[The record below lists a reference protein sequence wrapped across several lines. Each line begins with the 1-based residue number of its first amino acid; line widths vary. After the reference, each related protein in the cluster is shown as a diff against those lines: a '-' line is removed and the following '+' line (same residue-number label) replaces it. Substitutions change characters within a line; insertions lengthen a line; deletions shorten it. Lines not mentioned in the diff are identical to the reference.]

1 MTLKLLSYNVRF
13 GGAGRESQLAAVIND
28 ADPDLVVLQEA
39 TDPRVVKRL
48 SEETGLNVWAAHKG
62 RSIAYLSRVGVSRH
76 EWHRPRGSRRHFMEI
91 ELEGSKLVVFGIHL
105 SAVHSFWT
113 ERRRMRELR
122 SLLAWVEA
130 RGSGFHVMVGD
141 FNTLAPGELL
151 DAQKLPPRLR
161 ALVWLSGG
169 RVRYQTIQ
177 ILLSAGYTD
186 SFRRLHHEDLG
197 YTFPTWDPHVRLDF
211 VFLPQ
216 PHEDRVSDCRVLTEN
231 PKVKEASDHFP
242 LLVTLETLSDELH
255 PTAGGA
261 P

>member
-1 MTLKLLSYNVRF
+1 MTFKLLSYNVRY
-13 GGAGRESQLAAVIND
+13 GGGGRESQLASVIKD

-39 TDPRVVKRL
+39 SDTRVVERL
-48 SEETGLNVWAAHKG
+48 SEETGLKLHAAHRG
-62 RSIAYLSRVGVSRH
+62 YSIAYLSRVPVKHH

-91 ELEGSKLVVFGIHL
+91 ELEGTDLVVFGIHL

-122 SLLAWVEA
+122 SLLAWVET
-130 RGSGFHVMVGD
+130 RSHGFHVMVGD

-177 ILLSAGYTD
+177 ILLAAGYTD
-186 SFRRLHHEDLG
+186 SFRRLHPEELG

-211 VFLPQ
+211 AFLPRQ
-216 PHEDRVSDCRVLTEN
+216 HEGRVSDCHVLTEN
-231 PKVKEASDHFP
+231 ASVKEASDHFP
-242 LLVTLETLSDELH
+242 LLLNLET
-255 PTAGGA
+255 
-261 P
+261 

>member
-1 MTLKLLSYNVRF
+1 VTFKLLSYNVRY
-13 GGAGRESQLAAVIND
+13 GGTGREAQLASVIRE

-39 TDPRVVKRL
+39 TNPRVVERL
-48 SEETGLNVWAAHKG
+48 SGETGLTIHAAHAG
-62 RSIAYLSRVGVSRH
+62 RSVAYLSRVPVKHH

-91 ELEGSKLVVFGIHL
+91 ELEGSNLVVFGIHL

-130 RGSGFHVMVGD
+130 RKHGFHVMVGD

-177 ILLSAGYTD
+177 ILLAAGYAD
-186 SFRRLHHEDLG
+186 AFRRLHPEDLG

-211 VFLPQ
+211 VFTPKQ
-216 PHEDRVSDCRVLTEN
+216 DEGRVADCRVLTEH
-231 PKVKEASDHFP
+231 PQAKEASDHFP
-242 LLVTLETLSDELH
+242 LLAHLLIK
-255 PTAGGA
+255 
-261 P
+261 

>member
-1 MTLKLLSYNVRF
+1 MTFKLLSYNVRY
-13 GGAGRESQLAAVIND
+13 GGTGREPQLASVIKD
-28 ADPDLVVLQEA
+28 ADPDLVILQEA
-39 TDPRVVKRL
+39 TSPRVVERL
-48 SEETGLNVWAAHKG
+48 AEETGLTTHAAQAG
-62 RSIAYLSRVGVSRH
+62 RSIAYLSRVPVKHH

-91 ELEGSKLVVFGIHL
+91 ELEGSNLVVFGIHL

-130 RGSGFHVMVGD
+130 RQHGFHVMVGD

-177 ILLSAGYTD
+177 ILLAAGYTD
-186 SFRRLHHEDLG
+186 AFRRLHPEDLG

-211 VFLPQ
+211 VFTPTQ
-216 PHEDRVSDCRVLTEN
+216 DEGRVTDCRVLTEH

-242 LLVTLETLSDELH
+242 LMAHLLIK
-255 PTAGGA
+255 
-261 P
+261 

>member
-1 MTLKLLSYNVRF
+1 MTFKLLSYNVRY
-13 GGAGRESQLAAVIND
+13 GGGGRESQLAAVIRE

-39 TDPRVVKRL
+39 TDTRVVERL
-48 SEETGLNVWAAHKG
+48 SEETGLKLHAAHRG
-62 RSIAYLSRVGVSRH
+62 YSVAYLSRVPVKHH

-91 ELEGSKLVVFGIHL
+91 ELEGSDLVVFGIHL

-130 RGSGFHVMVGD
+130 KGGRGFHVMVGD

-177 ILLSAGYTD
+177 ILLAAGYTD
-186 SFRRLHHEDLG
+186 AFRRLHPEDLG

-211 VFLPQ
+211 FFLPAPQ
-216 PHEDRVSDCRVLTEN
+216 ADRLKVCRVVRAGPPLAQ
-231 PKVKEASDHFP
+231 ASDHFP
-242 LLVTLETLSDELH
+242 LLAEVEVN
-255 PTAGGA
+255 
-261 P
+261 

>member
-1 MTLKLLSYNVRF
+1 MSFKLLSYNIRY
-13 GGAGRESQLAAVIND
+13 GGGGREPQLAAVIRE
-28 ADPDLVVLQEA
+28 ADPDMVVLQEA
-39 TDPRVVKRL
+39 TDPRVVERL
-48 SEETGLNVWAAHKG
+48 AEETGLKVRAAERG
-62 RSIAYLSRVGVSRH
+62 NSVAYLGRVPVRRH

-91 ELEGSKLVVFGIHL
+91 ELEGSDLVVFGIHL

-130 RGSGFHVMVGD
+130 KGGSAPHVMVGD

-177 ILLSAGYTD
+177 ILLAAGYTD
-186 SFRRLHHEDLG
+186 TYRSLHPEDLG

-211 VFLPQ
+211 VFLPTR
-216 PHEDRVSDCRVLTEN
+216 HEGRVTVCRVLTEN
-231 PKVKEASDHFP
+231 PKVREASDHLP
-242 LLVTLETLSDELH
+242 LFAHLTTNF
-255 PTAGGA
+255 
-261 P
+261 

>member
-1 MTLKLLSYNVRF
+1 MSLKLLSYNIRY
-13 GGAGRESQLAAVIND
+13 GGAGREASLAAVIHE

-39 TDPRVVKRL
+39 TDPRVVERL
-48 SEETGLNVWAAHKG
+48 SAEAGLKIWAAHKG
-62 RSIAYLSRVGVSRH
+62 RSIAYLSRVPIKRH

-91 ELEGSKLVVFGIHL
+91 ELEGSNLVVFGIHL
-105 SAVHSFWT
+105 SAVHAFWT

-122 SLLAWVEA
+122 SLLAWVET
-130 RGSGFHVMVGD
+130 RQHGVHVMVGD

-177 ILLSAGYTD
+177 ILLAAGYTD
-186 SFRRLHHEDLG
+186 AFRRLHPEDLG

-211 VFLPQ
+211 VFVPTRN
-216 PHEDRVSDCRVLTEN
+216 EGIVTDCRVLTDN
-231 PKVKEASDHFP
+231 PQVKEASDHFP
-242 LLVTLETLSDELH
+242 LFASLET
-255 PTAGGA
+255 T
-261 P
+261 

>member
-1 MTLKLLSYNVRF
+1 LSLKLLSYNVRY
-13 GGAGRESQLAAVIND
+13 GGAGREPQLAAVIKD

-39 TDPRVVKRL
+39 TDPRVVERL
-48 SEETGLNVWAAHKG
+48 SEETGLSIRAAHKG
-62 RSIAYLSRVGVSRH
+62 HSVAYLSRVPVRRH

-91 ELEGSKLVVFGIHL
+91 ELEGSGLVVFGIHL

-130 RGSGFHVMVGD
+130 RHSGFHLMVGD

-177 ILLSAGYTD
+177 ILLAAGYAD
-186 SFRRLHHEDLG
+186 AFRRLHPEDLG

-211 VFLPQ
+211 AFLPQ
-216 PHEDRVSDCRVLTEN
+216 GHEGRLSDCRVLALT
-231 PKVKEASDHFP
+231 PTVKEASDHLP
-242 LLVTLETLSDELH
+242 LLVGLETS
-255 PTAGGA
+255 
-261 P
+261 

>member
-1 MTLKLLSYNVRF
+1 MSLKLLSYNVRY
-13 GGAGRESQLAAVIND
+13 GGGGREPQLAAVIKE

-39 TDPRVVKRL
+39 TDTRVVERL
-48 SEETGLNVWAAHKG
+48 AEETGLSIRAAHKG
-62 RSIAYLSRVGVSRH
+62 HSVAYLSRVPVKRH

-91 ELEGSKLVVFGIHL
+91 ELEGSGLVVLGIHL

-130 RGSGFHVMVGD
+130 RHSGLHVMVGD

-177 ILLSAGYTD
+177 ILLAAGYTD
-186 SFRRLHHEDLG
+186 SFRRLNPEALG

-211 VFLPQ
+211 AFIPQ
-216 PHEDRVSDCRVLTEN
+216 PHEGRVSDCRVLAES
-231 PKVKEASDHFP
+231 PDVKAASDHFP
-242 LLVTLETLSDELH
+242 LLVTLE
-255 PTAGGA
+255 P
-261 P
+261 

>member
-1 MTLKLLSYNVRF
+1 MSLQLLSYNVRY
-13 GGAGRESQLAAVIND
+13 GGAGREAPLAAVIRQ

-39 TDPRVVKRL
+39 TDPRVVERL
-48 SEETGLNVWAAHKG
+48 SEETGLNIWAAQKG
-62 RSIAYLSRVGVSRH
+62 RSIAYLSRIAVKRH

-91 ELEGSKLVVFGIHL
+91 ELEGSDLVVFGIHL

-122 SLLAWVEA
+122 SLLAWVET
-130 RGSGFHVMVGD
+130 RGTGVHVMVGD

-177 ILLSAGYTD
+177 ILLAAGYTD
-186 SFRRLHHEDLG
+186 AFRRLYPEDLG

-211 VFLPQ
+211 VFIQ
-216 PHEDRVSDCRVLTEN
+216 QQHDGRVADCRVLTRH

-242 LLVTLETLSDELH
+242 LFVSLETS
-255 PTAGGA
+255 
-261 P
+261 

>member
-1 MTLKLLSYNVRF
+1 LSLKLLSYNVRF
-13 GGAGRESQLAAVIND
+13 GGEGREEALAAVIRD

-39 TDPRVVKRL
+39 TDPRVVERL
-48 SEETGLNVWAAHKG
+48 SEETGLKTWAAEKG
-62 RSIAYLSRVGVSRH
+62 RSIAYLSRVAVKRH

-91 ELEGSKLVVFGIHL
+91 ELEGAGLVVFGIHL

-122 SLLAWVEA
+122 SLLAWVET
-130 RGSGFHVMVGD
+130 RGAGVHVMVGD

-169 RVRYQTIQ
+169 RVNYQTIQ
-177 ILLSAGYTD
+177 LLLAAGYTD
-186 SFRRLHHEDLG
+186 SFRRLHPEDLG

-211 VFLPQ
+211 VFIERR
-216 PHEDRVSDCRVLTEN
+216 HEGRVTDCRVLSEN

-242 LLVTLETLSDELH
+242 LLANLESS
-255 PTAGGA
+255 
-261 P
+261 

>member
-1 MTLKLLSYNVRF
+1 MTFKLLSYNVRF

-28 ADPDLVVLQEA
+28 AGADFVVLQEA
-39 TDPRVVKRL
+39 TDPRVVERL
-48 SEETGLNVWAAHKG
+48 SELTGLKIWAAHKG
-62 RSIAYLSRVGVSRH
+62 RSIAYLSRVAVARH

-91 ELEGSKLVVFGIHL
+91 ELEGSKLILFGIHL
-105 SAVHSFWT
+105 SAVHAFWT

-130 RGSGFHVMVGD
+130 RGSGFHLMVGD

-177 ILLSAGYTD
+177 ILLAAGYTD
-186 SFRRLHHEDLG
+186 SFRRLHPEELG

-211 VFLPQ
+211 AFLPQ
-216 PHEDRVSDCRVLTEN
+216 QHEARVTGCRVLSEN
-231 PKVKEASDHFP
+231 PSVKEASDHFP
-242 LLVTLETLSDELH
+242 LLVSLES
-255 PTAGGA
+255 A
-261 P
+261 

>member
-1 MTLKLLSYNVRF
+1 MSLKLLSYNVRY
-13 GGAGRESQLAAVIND
+13 GGAGREAALAAVIHE

-39 TDPRVVKRL
+39 TDPRVVERL
-48 SEETGLNVWAAHKG
+48 SEETGLKIRAAHKG
-62 RSIAYLSRVGVSRH
+62 RSIAYLSRVPIKRH

-91 ELEGSKLVVFGIHL
+91 ELEGSDLVVFGIHL
-105 SAVHSFWT
+105 SAVHAFWT

-122 SLLAWVEA
+122 SLLAWVET
-130 RGSGFHVMVGD
+130 RQHGVHVMVGD

-177 ILLSAGYTD
+177 ILLAAGYTD
-186 SFRRLHHEDLG
+186 AFRRLHPEDLG

-211 VFLPQ
+211 VFVPTRD
-216 PHEDRVSDCRVLTEN
+216 ESIVTDCRVLPDN

-242 LLVTLETLSDELH
+242 LFASLET
-255 PTAGGA
+255 T
-261 P
+261 

>member
-1 MTLKLLSYNVRF
+1 MSLKLLSYNVRY
-13 GGAGRESQLAAVIND
+13 GGGGREPQLAAVIRD

-39 TDPRVVKRL
+39 TDPLVVERL
-48 SEETGLNVWAAHKG
+48 SEETGLKIRAAHRG
-62 RSIAYLSRVGVSRH
+62 RSVAYLSRLPVKRH

-91 ELEGSKLVVFGIHL
+91 ELEGSNLVVFGIHL

-130 RGSGFHVMVGD
+130 RRHGLHVMVGD

-177 ILLSAGYTD
+177 ILLAAGYTD
-186 SFRRLHHEDLG
+186 AFRRLHPEDLG

-211 VFLPQ
+211 AFTPTT
-216 PHEDRVSDCRVLTEN
+216 HEGRVTDCRVLTEN

-242 LLVTLETLSDELH
+242 LFVGLET
-255 PTAGGA
+255 
-261 P
+261 

>member
-1 MTLKLLSYNVRF
+1 MTFKLLSYNIRY
-13 GGAGRESQLAAVIND
+13 GGSGREPQLAEVIKD
-28 ADPDLVVLQEA
+28 ADPDLVIFQEA
-39 TDPRVVKRL
+39 TDPRVVERL
-48 SEETGLNVWAAHKG
+48 SEETGFRHRAAHRG
-62 RSIAYLSRVGVSRH
+62 YSVAYLSRVPVRRH

-91 ELEGSKLVVFGIHL
+91 ELEDSDLVIFGIHL

-130 RGSGFHVMVGD
+130 RKRDFHVMTGD

-177 ILLSAGYTD
+177 ILLAAGYTD
-186 SFRRLHHEDLG
+186 TFRRLHPEVLG

-211 VFLPQ
+211 VFVPRQ
-216 PHEDRVSDCRVLTEN
+216 HEGRVTECRVLTEH
-231 PKVKEASDHFP
+231 PKVGEASDHFP
-242 LLVTLETLSDELH
+242 LMAHLETSF
-255 PTAGGA
+255 
-261 P
+261 

>member
-1 MTLKLLSYNVRF
+1 VTFKLLSYNVRY
-13 GGAGRESQLAAVIND
+13 GGAGREGALAAVISE

-39 TDPRVVKRL
+39 TDPRVVERL
-48 SEETGLNVWAAHKG
+48 SEETGLKTRAAHRG
-62 RSIAYLSRVGVSRH
+62 RSIAYLSRFAVKRH
-76 EWHRPRGSRRHFMEI
+76 EWHRPRGSRRHFMEL
-91 ELEGSKLVVFGIHL
+91 ELEDPSLVVYGIHL

-113 ERRRMRELR
+113 ERRRVRELR

-130 RGSGFHVMVGD
+130 RHAGVHVMVGD

-177 ILLSAGYTD
+177 ILLAAGYTD
-186 SFRRLHHEDLG
+186 AFRKLHPEELG

-211 VFLPQ
+211 AFLPK
-216 PHEDRVSDCRVLTEN
+216 PHEGRVTGCRVLYDN

-242 LLVTLETLSDELH
+242 LLVTLET
-255 PTAGGA
+255 
-261 P
+261 

>member
-1 MTLKLLSYNVRF
+1 MSFKLLSYNVRY
-13 GGAGRESQLAAVIND
+13 GGTGRESQLAAVIRD
-28 ADPDLVVLQEA
+28 ADPDLVILQEA
-39 TDPRVVKRL
+39 SNPQVVERL
-48 SEETGLNVWAAHKG
+48 SEETGLKIRAAHKG
-62 RSIAYLSRVGVSRH
+62 HSIAYLSRVAVKRH

-91 ELEGSKLVVFGIHL
+91 ELEGSDLIVFGIHL

-130 RGSGFHVMVGD
+130 RKHDLHVMVGD

-169 RVRYQTIQ
+169 RVRYHTIQ
-177 ILLSAGYTD
+177 ALLAAGYTD
-186 SFRRLHHEDLG
+186 SFRRLHPEALG

-211 VFLPQ
+211 VFLPTR
-216 PHEDRVSDCRVLTEN
+216 HEGRVTECRVLTDN
-231 PKVKEASDHFP
+231 PYVKEASDHFP
-242 LLVTLETLSDELH
+242 LQASLE
-255 PTAGGA
+255 P
-261 P
+261 

>member
-1 MTLKLLSYNVRF
+1 MRLLSYNIRF
-13 GGAGRESQLAAVIND
+13 GGGGRESQLAAVIRG
-28 ADPDLVVLQEA
+28 ADPDVVVLQEA
-39 TDPRVVKRL
+39 TDPRVVERL
-48 SEETGLNVWAAHKG
+48 CEETGLKFRAAHRG
-62 RSIAYLSRVGVSRH
+62 NSVAYLGRVPVKRH

-91 ELEGSKLVVFGIHL
+91 ELEGSDLVVFGIHL

-130 RGSGFHVMVGD
+130 RQHDFHVMVGD

-177 ILLSAGYTD
+177 ILLAAGYAD
-186 SFRRLHHEDLG
+186 SFRGLHPEERG
-197 YTFPTWDPHVRLDF
+197 YTFPTWDPHVRLDY
-211 VFLPQ
+211 VFTP
-216 PHEDRVSDCRVLTEN
+216 ERDAARLTACEVVRA
-231 PKVKEASDHFP
+231 PDIVRTASDHFP
-242 LLVTLETLSDELH
+242 LMVEVES
-255 PTAGGA
+255 
-261 P
+261 

>member
-1 MTLKLLSYNVRF
+1 MTFKLLSYNVRF
-13 GGAGRESQLAAVIND
+13 GGGGREAQLASVIKE

-39 TDPRVVKRL
+39 TDPRVVGRL
-48 SEETGLNVWAAHKG
+48 SEETGLGIRAAHRG
-62 RSIAYLSRVGVSRH
+62 RSVAYLSRVPVRHH

-91 ELEGSKLVVFGIHL
+91 ELEGSGLVVFGIHL

-130 RGSGFHVMVGD
+130 KGGSNFHVMVGD

-177 ILLSAGYTD
+177 ILLAAGYAD
-186 SFRRLHHEDLG
+186 AFRRLHPEDLG

-211 VFLPQ
+211 AFLPKQ
-216 PHEDRVSDCRVLTEN
+216 HEGRVSECRVLTEN
-231 PKVKEASDHFP
+231 GNVKAASDHFP
-242 LLVTLETLSDELH
+242 LLVGLEI
-255 PTAGGA
+255 
-261 P
+261 

>member
-1 MTLKLLSYNVRF
+1 VTFKLLSYNVRY
-13 GGAGRESQLAAVIND
+13 GGAGREAPLAAVIKES
-28 ADPDLVVLQEA
+28 DPDLVVLQEA
-39 TDPRVVKRL
+39 SDPRVVERL
-48 SEETGLNVWAAHKG
+48 SEETGLKYRAAHRG
-62 RSIAYLSRVGVSRH
+62 HSVAYLSRAAVKRH

-91 ELEGSKLVVFGIHL
+91 ELESPNLVVFGIHL

-122 SLLAWVEA
+122 SLLAWVES
-130 RGSGFHVMVGD
+130 RSTGLHVMVGD

-177 ILLSAGYTD
+177 ILLAAGYTD
-186 SFRRLHHEDLG
+186 VFRRLHPEDLG

-211 VFLPQ
+211 VFLPRQ
-216 PHEDRVSDCRVLTEN
+216 HEGRVSDCRVLTDN
-231 PKVKEASDHFP
+231 PQVKEASDHFP
-242 LLVTLETLSDELH
+242 LLAQL
-255 PTAGGA
+255 TA
-261 P
+261 

>member
-1 MTLKLLSYNVRF
+1 MTFKLLSYNVRY
-13 GGAGRESQLAAVIND
+13 GGGGRESQLASVIKD
-28 ADPDLVVLQEA
+28 ADPDFVLLQEA
-39 TDPRVVKRL
+39 TNPRVVERL
-48 SEETGLNVWAAHKG
+48 SAETGLKSWAANEG
-62 RSIAYLSRVGVSRH
+62 RSLAYLCRVPVKRH

-91 ELEGSKLVVFGIHL
+91 ELEGSDLVIFGIHL

-122 SLLAWVEA
+122 SLLAWVET
-130 RGSGFHVMVGD
+130 RGESFHVMAGD

-177 ILLSAGYTD
+177 ILLAAGYTD
-186 SFRRLHHEDLG
+186 VFRRLHPADIG

-211 VFLPQ
+211 LFLPTR
-216 PHEDRVSDCRVLTEN
+216 HEVRVTDCRVLTSH

-242 LLVTLETLSDELH
+242 LLATLE
-255 PTAGGA
+255 A
-261 P
+261 